1 MAKCNQL
8 TPLPF
13 KGLNKGLQHAERRLL
28 LLYALYV
35 IGLSGKFHYE
45 NIAR

>member
-13 KGLNKGLQHAERRLL
+13 KGLNKLESTQRASTSANGDQC
-28 LLYALYV
+28 
-35 IGLSGKFHYE
+35 
-45 NIAR
+45 